1 MRRKR
6 TSARSR
12 LGFRT
17 RPSRDIRAA
26 PVDGRTGQKAVV
38 RARPPAMLTRGS
50 RQFVEQRPCVFQVVV
65 SKPSVN
71 AGGTAIRKLDSNFR
85 FRARFGLVFVV
96 SLFVLRFVAE
106 A

>member
-38 RARPPAMLTRGS
+38 RARPPAMLTTGS
-50 RQFVEQRPCVFQVVV
+50 RQFFEQRLCVFQISGVEALGEPAVDGSEEIV
-65 SKPSVN
+65 
-71 AGGTAIRKLDSNFR
+71 R
-85 FRARFGLVFVV
+85 FDTPAL
-96 SLFVLRFVAE
+96 LAP
-106 A
+106 